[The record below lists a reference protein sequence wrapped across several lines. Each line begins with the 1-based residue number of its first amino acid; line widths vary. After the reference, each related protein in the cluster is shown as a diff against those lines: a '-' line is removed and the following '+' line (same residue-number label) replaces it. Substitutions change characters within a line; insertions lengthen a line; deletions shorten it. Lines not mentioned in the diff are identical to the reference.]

1 MQAVGKD
8 DGWKKSEKADRW
20 SEAARRRPRTC
31 LAALALHCAFAASQR
46 CRRTFT
52 EQVPICARKTPE
64 LEEAKLGRH
73 SRDRSMDGAGHL
85 KRMVR
90 GLEAAPG
97 QVLFRAE
104 AAHVMKGV
112 AQRALADTSGAAE
125 IDDLNGLTGAV
136 GHEVQRAPNDLRAGK
151 A

>member
-1 MQAVGKD
+1 VGCTE
-8 DGWKKSEKADRW
+8 SVRVAEPPPPATL
-20 SEAARRRPRTC
+20 S
-31 LAALALHCAFAASQR
+31 LALQCSFAASER

-52 EQVPICARKTPE
+52 EQVPICAREASE

-73 SRDRSMDGAGHL
+73 SCDRAVTGAGHL
-85 KRMVR
+85 ERMVR
-90 GLEAAPG
+90 GFEAAPG

-104 AAHVMKGV
+104 AAHVMEGV

-125 IDDLNGLTGAV
+125 IDDLNRLTGAV
-136 GHEVQRAPNDLRAGK
+136 GHKIQRAPNDLRAGK